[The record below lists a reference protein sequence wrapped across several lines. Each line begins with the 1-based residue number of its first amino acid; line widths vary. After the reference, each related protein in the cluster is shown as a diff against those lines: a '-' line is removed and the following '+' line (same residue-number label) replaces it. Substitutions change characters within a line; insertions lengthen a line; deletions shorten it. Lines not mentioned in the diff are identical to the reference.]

1 MRLKLPLHTTLAF
14 LFELGHTQVGQIPT
28 KVSSKYEQAF
38 ETLPVPPLAMHSLL
52 VWIYLPILLLC
63 DQGSFGV
70 DYNYSSKYEQVILLG
85 IYFVVLVLH
94 CFIKPLGE
102 HNYPEIGIFFWKC
115 PPVLSYILNT
125 LFVMLSTVW

>member
-1 MRLKLPLHTTLAF
+1 MNNMRLKPPLHTTLAF
-14 LFELGHTQVGQIPT
+14 YLNWATHKWLQIPT
-28 KVSSKYEQAF
+28 KVSSKYEQAS
-38 ETLPVPPLAMHSLL
+38 ETCLSHPLPCI
-52 VWIYLPILLLC
+52 WIYLPILLLC